1 MFIKTIRVTL
11 FTFALMFLTG
21 YAYPMFITAL
31 AQGFFPHQANGSLI
45 KKGGKVI
52 GSELIAQNFAEKK
65 YFHPRPS
72 AAGAGYE
79 ANNSGASNLSVT
91 SKKLNDTF
99 QERIAALKKEN
110 KGSIPVDLITAS
122 GSGLDPHITPEAAA
136 YQAPRIAKARNIEVS
151 AINTLI
157 SDHTEG
163 RTLGFIGMPRVN
175 VLALNLA
182 LDKMT
187 SKEKEQQ

>member
-1 MFIKTIRVTL
+1 MFIKTTRVTL

-31 AQGFFPHQANGSLI
+31 AQGLFPHQANGSLI
-45 KKGGKVI
+45 EKNGKVI
-52 GSELIAQNFAEKK
+52 GSELIAQNFTEKK

-91 SKKLNDTF
+91 SKKLNDSF

-110 KGSIPVDLITAS
+110 KGVIPVDLITAS
-122 GSGLDPHITPEAAA
+122 GSGLDPHITPEAAV

-151 AINTLI
+151 AINALI

-187 SKEKEQQ
+187 EKEK